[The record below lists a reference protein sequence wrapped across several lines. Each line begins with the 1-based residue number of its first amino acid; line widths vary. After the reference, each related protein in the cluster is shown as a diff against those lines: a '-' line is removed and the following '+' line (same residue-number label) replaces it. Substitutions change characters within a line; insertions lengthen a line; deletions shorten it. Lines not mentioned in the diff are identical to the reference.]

1 MPNKKALIVFVV
13 AAVVFGL
20 LAMPSPAS
28 AASSE
33 QVLYSFCSLS
43 GCGDG
48 EQPTAGMIF
57 DKLGNLYG
65 TTTKGGFYGHG
76 TVFELIPN
84 NGTWTEKLLHS
95 FNANGKDGYF
105 PSSALIFDAAGNLYG
120 TTVHG
125 GSSSN
130 CYDGCG
136 TVFELTPGTGGK
148 WTEKILHEF
157 NGTDGDLPDS
167 SLILDAAGN
176 LYGTTFGGGAPGYG
190 LVFQLTL
197 SNGKWTQKVL
207 HEFNGKGG
215 SVPDAGLVL
224 DAAGNLYGT
233 TSAGGA
239 GNYGLVFQ
247 LAPSNGKWTENVLHE
262 FNGTSGSVPRAGV
275 VLDGS
280 GNLYGTT
287 DFGGTQISGT
297 VFQLI
302 PNNGKWTAK
311 VLHNFGSASDGSFPS
326 ADLVRDQSANLY
338 GTTASGGTYVSGT
351 LFELIP
357 NNGQWTEN
365 VLHSFG
371 SGNDGSFPSSRV
383 ILDSAGNLYGTTDSG
398 GAHGGG
404 AVFEVTP

>member
-1 MPNKKALIVFVV
+1 MPNNKAIIVLAV
-13 AAVVFGL
+13 AAVLFGS
-20 LAMPSPAS
+20 LALPSPAS

-33 QVLYSFCSLS
+33 QVLYSFCSTS

-65 TTTKGGFYGHG
+65 TTTKGGFYGQG

-84 NGTWTEKLLHS
+84 NGTWTEKVLHS

-105 PSSALIFDAAGNLYG
+105 PAAALIFDAAGNLYG

-136 TVFELTPGTGGK
+136 TVFELTPGANGK

-157 NGTDGDLPDS
+157 KGADGDLPDS

-176 LYGTTFGGGAPGYG
+176 LYGTTFGGGATDYG
-190 LVFQLTL
+190 LVFELTL
-197 SNGKWTQKVL
+197 SNGKWT
-207 HEFNGKGG
+207 
-215 SVPDAGLVL
+215 
-224 DAAGNLYGT
+224 
-233 TSAGGA
+233 
-239 GNYGLVFQ
+239 
-247 LAPSNGKWTENVLHE
+247 ENVPHE

-275 VLDGS
+275 ILDGS

-287 DFGGTQISGT
+287 DSGGTHISGT

-311 VLHNFGSASDGSFPS
+311 VLHNFGSGSDGSFPS
-326 ADLVRDQSANLY
+326 ADLVRDHAANLY

-357 NNGQWTEN
+357 NNGQWTES

-371 SGNDGSFPSSRV
+371 NGTDGAFPSSRV
-383 ILDSAGNLYGTTDSG
+383 ILDSAGNLYGTTESG

>member
-1 MPNKKALIVFVV
+1 MPNNKALIVFVV
-13 AAVVFGL
+13 AAVAIGSV
-20 LAMPSPAS
+20 AMPSPAS

-33 QVLYSFCSLS
+33 QVLYSFCSTS

-48 EQPTAGMIF
+48 DQPTAGMIF

-84 NGTWTEKLLHS
+84 NGTWTEKVLHS

-105 PSSALIFDAAGNLYG
+105 PASVLIFDAAGNLYG

-125 GSSSN
+125 GSSTT

-136 TVFELTPGTGGK
+136 TVFELTPGTNGK

-176 LYGTTFGGGAPGYG
+176 LYGTTFAGGATNYG
-190 LVFQLTL
+190 LVFELTL

-239 GNYGLVFQ
+239 SNYGLVFQ
-247 LAPSNGKWTENVLHE
+247 LALSNGKWTEQVLHE

-275 VLDGS
+275 ILDGK

-287 DFGGTQISGT
+287 ASGGTHISGI

-302 PNNGKWTAK
+302 PKNGTWTAK
-311 VLHNFGSASDGSFPS
+311 VLHNFGSGSDGSFPS

-357 NNGQWTEN
+357 NNGQWTET

-371 SGNDGSFPSSRV
+371 NGNDGSFPSSRV
-383 ILDSAGNLYGTTDSG
+383 ILDSAGNLYGTTESG